1 MKNLISRTIR
11 QSIITYLSKQSK
23 LQDSYKI
30 TITMSKKSL
39 AEMFGVSR
47 TSLSRELQQMAAEN
61 LITFD
66 AKTIQ
71 ILNIDILE

>member
-1 MKNLISRTIR
+1 
-11 QSIITYLSKQSK
+11 
-23 LQDSYKI
+23 
-30 TITMSKKSL
+30 
-39 AEMFGVSR
+39 MFGVSR
-47 TSLSRELQQMAAEN
+47 TSLSRELQKMAAEN